1 MLQIG
6 SLADRKSSLLQRG
19 RRGCSIIIII
29 VMADQAVEDDIFVYT
44 GGRAPQH
51 VVNVIIDESVS
62 EIAVMA
68 FYDNRNLR
76 CVNCHEGVKRIGR
89 EAFFRCPLLR
99 QINLLGVKLI
109 EAKAFYECRGLE
121 DVEFG
126 DVLET
131 IGDGA
136 FNQCI
141 FSSCITFQSVRSIG
155 NACFWGCTGITDVEF
170 SENLER
176 MEDMH
181 LLDAQI

>member
-1 MLQIG
+1 
-6 SLADRKSSLLQRG
+6 
-19 RRGCSIIIII
+19 
-29 VMADQAVEDDIFVYT
+29 MADQAVEDDIFVYT

-62 EIAVMA
+62 EIDDMA

-131 IGDGA
+131 IGDGQLEMLA
-136 FNQCI
+136 
-141 FSSCITFQSVRSIG
+141 IG
-155 NACFWGCTGITDVEF
+155 AALALQMW
-170 SENLER
+170 NLVKIWKGL
-176 MEDMH
+176 EDMH